1 MRRHRLFVP
10 LLLALSGLGW
20 AAAHALA
27 HRSVMPGEAKLRE
40 SAFQG
45 YLSYLPTSLALCLAL
60 ALALAAG
67 AAVGLRWRPAS
78 SRSLW
83 MFAVVPVLGFA
94 GHALA
99 EPLTAGSA
107 SLASTLSRGVLLAP
121 VVLIGLLVQIPFA
134 LVAVAFASGIL
145 RLAECVA
152 RALTAPAAS
161 LGGREPERYEPPR
174 AVRAQAFRLDRA
186 HGQRAPP
193 SLHLA

>member
-1 MRRHRLFVP
+1 VRRRRLLVP

-20 AAAHALA
+20 AAAHAVA
-27 HRSVMPGEAKLRE
+27 HQSVMPGEAKLRE

-60 ALALAAG
+60 ALALAAT
-67 AAVGLRWRPAS
+67 AAVGLRWRRAS
-78 SRSLW
+78 GRSLW
-83 MFAVVPVLGFA
+83 MFGVVPVLGFA

-107 SLASTLSRGVLLAP
+107 SFGSTLSRGVVLAP
-121 VVLIGLLVQIPFA
+121 VVLVGLLVQVPFA

-145 RLAECVA
+145 RLAEGVA
-152 RALTAPAAS
+152 RALAAPAAS
-161 LGGREPERYEPPR
+161 VGGREPERYELPR
-174 AVRAQAFRLDRA
+174 AVPARAFRLDRA

-193 SLHLA
+193 DLHLA